1 MTYHSTAYPPP
12 EQKQLPLLF
21 LDFEASSLNR
31 DSWPVEIG
39 YSWIAD
45 GQIRTRSS
53 LIAPRPDWA
62 LSEWSEV
69 SARVH
74 GIPQEDLWNAPSADL
89 VAAETDWFAG
99 FEVVSE
105 NPAWEQRWLD
115 RLRAGRTPQIPVS
128 SLRRALRE
136 RLDEAAATAVVQA
149 LFRSTAPH
157 RAGPD
162 AERLARAWFRATSAL
177 GLAA

>member
-1 MTYHSTAYPPP
+1 MTYHSPVPPAS
-12 EQKQLPLLF
+12 EQSFRPLVF
-21 LDFEASSLNR
+21 LDFEACALSR
-31 DSWPVEIG
+31 ASWPVEIG

-45 GQIRTRSS
+45 GQVWTRSS
-53 LIAPRPDWA
+53 LIAPRPEWP

-74 GIPQEDLWNAPSADL
+74 GIPLDYLWRAPSADE
-89 VAAETDWFAG
+89 VASRIDWFADC
-99 FEVVSE
+99 EVISE
-105 NPAWEQRWLD
+105 NPAWEQLWLD
-115 RLRAGRTPQIPVS
+115 RLREGRGPRIEVS
-128 SLRRALRE
+128 SLRKALRD
-136 RLDEAAATAVVQA
+136 RLDEGAATVVVQS
-149 LFRSTAPH
+149 LFRSAAPH

>member
-1 MTYHSTAYPPP
+1 MTQHSTACMPPQP
-12 EQKQLPLLF
+12 QRPPLLF
-21 LDFEASSLNR
+21 LDFEASSLSR

-45 GQIRTRSS
+45 GRIWTRSS
-53 LIAPRPDWA
+53 LIAPRPEWP

-74 GIPQEDLWNAPSADL
+74 GIAQADLWAAPMADDL
-89 VAAETDWFAG
+89 AVETDWFAG
-99 FEVVSE
+99 FEVISE
-105 NPAWEQRWLD
+105 NPAWEQLWLD
-115 RLRAGRTPQIPVS
+115 RLRAGRYPQIQVS

-136 RLDEAAATAVVQA
+136 RLDEVAATAVVQS

-162 AERLARAWFRATSAL
+162 AERLARAWFDATIRL

>member
-1 MTYHSTAYPPP
+1 MMHQPTMNPLP
-12 EQKQLPLLF
+12 EIGLRPLLF
-21 LDFEASSLNR
+21 LDFEASSLSR
-31 DSWPVEIG
+31 DSWPIEIG

-45 GQIRTRSS
+45 GQVWTRAS
-53 LIAPRPDWA
+53 LIAPRPDWP
-62 LSEWSEV
+62 LSAWSEV

-74 GIPQEDLWNAPSADL
+74 GIPQADLWSAPSADEI
-89 VAAETDWFAG
+89 AAETDWFAG
-99 FEVVSE
+99 FEVISE
-105 NPAWEQRWLD
+105 NPAWEQLWLD
-115 RLRAGRTPQIPVS
+115 RLRAGRGPQIAVS

-136 RLDEAAATAVVQA
+136 RLDEQAASAVVQS

-162 AERLARAWFRATSAL
+162 AERLARAWFKATDAL

>member
-1 MTYHSTAYPPP
+1 MTYYTSVPAPS
-12 EQKQLPLLF
+12 EQTFRPLVF
-21 LDFEASSLNR
+21 LDFEACALSR
-31 DSWPVEIG
+31 ASWPVEIG

-45 GQIRTRSS
+45 GQVWTRSR
-53 LIAPRPDWA
+53 LIAPRPDWP

-74 GIPQEDLWNAPSADL
+74 GIPLDDLWSAPPADE
-89 VAAETDWFAG
+89 VAADTDWLAG
-99 FEVVSE
+99 CEVISE
-105 NPAWEQRWLD
+105 NPSWEQLWLD
-115 RLRAGRTPQIPVS
+115 RLREGAAPDRGLLAAQGVAGASGRG
-128 SLRRALRE
+128 
-136 RLDEAAATAVVQA
+136 AASAVVQS

-162 AERLARAWFRATSAL
+162 AERLARAWFNATVAI